1 MKVSCPSCKTQLN
14 IDDGKIPP
22 GGARIK
28 CPTCQNIFPFKAT
41 APVSAAVPLPG
52 PSSMGTAA
60 SSHAVPLPGASNQ
73 GAPAGEE
80 TEWDSMPT
88 RAVKLPSDIAK
99 MLAAEKAE
107 KENVPGATTSVAP
120 PSNAPVPL
128 PAPVPK
134 AFNQTMAAFP
144 SMHDAE
150 TDFSDVDNS
159 NVRTTTMQVPDFA
172 KAAPDFAAAGL
183 PIPTTHGRGSGS
195 VPLPGAS
202 TDDFAVDDGGWN
214 KGGTPSD
221 QGYQDMGGAVPLP
234 GASGGD
240 AYGGG
245 AVPLPGSG
253 AQGMSGYT
261 AADEFPQGDE
271 GSVPLP
277 GAGGGY
283 DGPPQGDGYG
293 QGNAYEM
300 GGEGSVPL
308 PGAGD
313 PYGAAGGGY
322 GADTSGAVPLPGQGE
337 SDPFSGGFGGDAGGA
352 VPLPGQGGGDYG
364 SASEDVSF
372 SDGAVPLPGSG
383 APSSSSSM
391 YGQQDMTGGDA
402 VPFSDD
408 AVPLPGS
415 QGAPPPPS
423 DGDFGEEPE
432 MRTRAV
438 DTSALKELMG
448 FDPPAPP
455 PAGGMFDSG
464 AGEMD
469 FGQEQDDSART
480 RAVTVPPDLFGSD
493 PLPPSPAAPNL
504 FDDANLP
511 SPKGEEPPMAFDF
524 AAPAPA
530 APTEAV
536 IPDFSDLPMPAGD
549 NLPMPAMGGNL
560 PSPAEAAATS
570 DTMAP
575 GGFNLDFGAPP
586 PAQEPAMPS
595 FNPSVSFGDV
605 ALNTGGAPDNL
616 EFDPAAAPATPAQD
630 PFEADFSSPMSSSSS
645 APAPKA
651 DGLEM
656 LNFIDDAARSGE
668 FATRRFHVKRRS
680 GKTFGPFD
688 EGVIIKML
696 EDGQLMGNEEISLD
710 EENWQPIGGEAAFQ
724 PAIAKLLEAP
734 PKALPSAPTL
744 GEPNA
749 KQAESMERLK
759 NVYEGRMAAV
769 AVVQQRDPFDFKKRL
784 PLMGVG
790 LAVLLILGFGAYL
803 GTTPV
808 GFFGM
813 KKFFPARVKPGTKE
827 FAELQTAQAGFLA
840 DTFESYKQARTKSE
854 YALSI
859 KEYPEARA
867 VWCQSIFYLS
877 RKFAAGT
884 PQDLSKARAELENIN
899 LLGEKHVEVVKAHAG
914 NLLSQKKP
922 AEALAMLNEA
932 IAFTENQ
939 GDLEL
944 AFLRSEAFTAQAKYK
959 EAAGDLNRVL
969 EKKRDSAR
977 ALHELGNLAR
987 LQKDIDTAATK
998 YGEAL
1003 KADPNHVISSVELAA
1018 LEVHEKKEA
1027 DKALAMIEVALEKDK
1042 RKALGPTELARA
1054 LSIKGDA
1061 LAAQGKLADAETAF
1075 KEALEADKASPI
1087 AKAGMARLLLNR
1099 GEFEKAVPFFKEA
1112 AEAAPNSLETVD
1124 GYLSSLIGAGKMED
1138 ALKVVQSA
1146 STRFPG
1152 NARLAYLNARV
1163 DDALDHVPEAQRNY
1177 LAAVAADPTMVD
1189 ANLGLARLYLRFRRF
1204 SEARPQLQAAV
1215 ERAPNNPLVQ
1225 VGLADMALADGDLD
1239 KAEAGYKKAS
1249 EIDANLPE
1257 PYLGLSAVALKREQY
1272 EQADT
1277 LVEKA
1282 LKLNARVPGGRLQH
1296 GRTLWKLGK
1305 LAEAVEELQS
1315 ARQAEPRNS
1324 EIAVTLGAVQMEKKD
1339 LQGATATLT
1348 AVLQAEPTHPEG
1360 NFYFARVKNLKGEHT
1375 QAIELMRKA
1384 LDYQAKRPEFH
1395 YWLGVLYRDAKKPN
1409 EAVESFKNALNY
1421 DPKYAD
1427 PLEALGQ
1434 SSLDKGD
1441 AKAALDYLQQALA
1454 ADPRRVRVRHLMADA
1469 YASQED
1475 WDKAISTYLKVLE
1488 LDPTQKSVLAKL
1500 GSAFI
1505 EKKKFDEAITYFR
1518 RATVAEPENPLTWL
1532 NLAYAYKEVRKAP
1545 EAVTAF
1551 KTYLQKK
1558 PDAQNKKEI
1567 EDEIHY
1573 LTSERERQ

>member
-52 PSSMGTAA
+52 SSAKGGAA
-60 SSHAVPLPGASNQ
+60 NSGAVPLPGASSQ
-73 GAPAGEE
+73 PAPSAEE
-80 TEWDSMPT
+80 NEWDSMPT

-107 KENVPGATTSVAP
+107 KEKVPGATTSVAP

-144 SMHDAE
+144 PMHDLE
-150 TDFSDVDNS
+150 TDFSEVDNS

-172 KAAPDFAAAGL
+172 KSAPDFAAAGL
-183 PIPTTHGRGSGS
+183 PVPTTHGQGSGS

-202 TDDFAVDDGGWN
+202 TDDFAVDDGGGWN
-214 KGGTPSD
+214 NSEAGHSPD
-221 QGYQDMGGAVPLP
+221 L
-234 GASGGD
+234 
-240 AYGGG
+240 GG

-253 AQGMSGYT
+253 GEAYPPPSAGHDAYSDNAYGNDAYAAGGAVPLPGSAASGYT
-261 AADEFPQGDE
+261 AADEFPQGND

-277 GAGGGY
+277 GA
-283 DGPPQGDGYG
+283 
-293 QGNAYEM
+293 
-300 GGEGSVPL
+300 S
-308 PGAGD
+308 D
-313 PYGAAGGGY
+313 PYGESNGG
-322 GADTSGAVPLPGQGE
+322 DTSGAVPLPGQSE
-337 SDPFSGGFGGDAGGA
+337 ANPFAGGFGTDTGDA
-352 VPLPGQGGGDYG
+352 VPLPGQSSGD
-364 SASEDVSF
+364 F
-372 SDGAVPLPGSG
+372 
-383 APSSSSSM
+383 APASSSM
-391 YGQQDMTGGDA
+391 FGQADLSGGDA

-408 AVPLPGS
+408 AVPLPGA
-415 QGAPPPPS
+415 QGAPDS
-423 DGDFGEEPE
+423 AEPE

-438 DTSALKELMG
+438 DTSALQGLFSK
-448 FDPPAPP
+448 PAAPAEP
-455 PAGGMFDSG
+455 TAAPAAQAGGLFEAPAS
-464 AGEMD
+464 EID

-480 RAVTVPPDLFGSD
+480 RAVTVPPDLFGSE
-493 PLPPSPAAPNL
+493 PLPPAPPPSNL

-524 AAPAPA
+524 SAPAPPAPPA
-530 APTEAV
+530 AASEA

-560 PSPAEAAATS
+560 PSPADAAGTS
-570 DTMAP
+570 DTLAP
-575 GGFNLDFGAPP
+575 GGFNIDFGAPP
-586 PAQEPAMPS
+586 SAPEPVAPSMPA

-605 ALNTGGAPDNL
+605 NLNTGGAPDHL
-616 EFDPAAAPATPAQD
+616 EFDPAAVPAAPAKD
-630 PFEADFSSPMSSSSS
+630 PFEADFSSPSSSSS
-645 APAPKA
+645 AAPAPKA

-656 LNFIDDAARSGE
+656 LNFIDDAAKSGE

-710 EENWQPIGGEAAFQ
+710 EETWQPIGAEAVFQ

-734 PKALPSAPTL
+734 PKVAPSAPTL
-744 GEPNA
+744 GEPTA

-769 AVVQQRDPFDFKKRL
+769 AVVQQREPFDFKKRL

-813 KKFFPARVKPGTKE
+813 KKLFPARVKPGTKE
-827 FAELQTAQAGFLA
+827 FAELQTAQAGFLT
-840 DTFESYKQARTKSE
+840 DTYESYKQARTKSE

-867 VWCQSIFYLS
+867 VWCQAIFYLG
-877 RKFAAGT
+877 RKFAAAT
-884 PQDLSKARAELENIN
+884 PQDLSKAKAELENIN

-944 AFLRSEAFTAQAKYK
+944 AFLRAEAFTAQAKYK
-959 EAAGDLNRVL
+959 EASGDLNRVL
-969 EKKRDSAR
+969 EKKKDSAR

-987 LQKDIDTAATK
+987 LQKDIDTAATQ
-998 YGEAL
+998 YAAAL

-1061 LAAQGKLADAETAF
+1061 LAAQGKLADAEGAF

-1087 AKAGMARLLLNR
+1087 AKAGMAQLLLNR

-1189 ANLGLARLYLRFRRF
+1189 ANLGLARLYIRFRRF

-1272 EQADT
+1272 EQADN
-1277 LVEKA
+1277 LIEKA
-1282 LKLNARVPGGRLQH
+1282 LKLNVRVPGGRLQH

-1360 NFYFARVKNLKGEHT
+1360 
-1375 QAIELMRKA
+1375 
-1384 LDYQAKRPEFH
+1384 
-1395 YWLGVLYRDAKKPN
+1395 
-1409 EAVESFKNALNY
+1409 
-1421 DPKYAD
+1421 
-1427 PLEALGQ
+1427 
-1434 SSLDKGD
+1434 
-1441 AKAALDYLQQALA
+1441 
-1454 ADPRRVRVRHLMADA
+1454 
-1469 YASQED
+1469 
-1475 WDKAISTYLKVLE
+1475 
-1488 LDPTQKSVLAKL
+1488 
-1500 GSAFI
+1500 
-1505 EKKKFDEAITYFR
+1505 
-1518 RATVAEPENPLTWL
+1518 
-1532 NLAYAYKEVRKAP
+1532 
-1545 EAVTAF
+1545 
-1551 KTYLQKK
+1551 
-1558 PDAQNKKEI
+1558 
-1567 EDEIHY
+1567 
-1573 LTSERERQ
+1573 